1 MQDKYIQI
9 LSIALVSAGFMF
21 IAFLYWSEPRSLAEV
36 ATKGQVAT
44 GTYSI
49 DKAEAERGIT
59 SFNNDRF
66 EDARAAFARAD
77 PERRDPT
84 TQFYVAYSYYRQ
96 GWGRVYNDDGLFKL
110 GLDAVNHVIELDPN
124 YRTQDTSLGLKTPVD
139 LKHELEEG
147 LRLTVSDL
155 NPMKLTRERK

>member
-1 MQDKYIQI
+1 MRDKYIHI
-9 LSIALVSAGFMF
+9 LSIALVTVAFVF

-49 DKAEAERGIT
+49 DKAEADRGIA
-59 SFNNDRF
+59 SFRSDRF
-66 EDARAAFARAD
+66 EEARAAFARAD
-77 PERRDPT
+77 PERRDAG

-96 GWGRVYNDDGLFKL
+96 GWGRVYNDDALFKL

-124 YRTQDTSLGLKTPVD
+124 YRTQDASLGLKTPAD
-139 LKHELEEG
+139 LKNELEEG
-147 LRLTVSDL
+147 LKLTASDL
-155 NPMKLTRERK
+155 NPMKLMRERK

>member
-1 MQDKYIQI
+1 
-9 LSIALVSAGFMF
+9 VF

-49 DKAEAERGIT
+49 DKAEADRGIA
-59 SFNNDRF
+59 SFRSDRF
-66 EDARAAFARAD
+66 EEARAAFARAD
-77 PERRDPT
+77 PERRDAG

-96 GWGRVYNDDGLFKL
+96 GWGRVYNDDALFKL

-124 YRTQDTSLGLKTPVD
+124 YRTQDASLGLKTPAD
-139 LKHELEEG
+139 LKNELEEG
-147 LRLTVSDL
+147 LKLTASDL
-155 NPMKLTRERK
+155 NPMKLMRERK

>member
-1 MQDKYIQI
+1 MRDRYIHI
-9 LSIALVSAGFMF
+9 LSIAIVIAGMAVV
-21 IAFLYWSEPRSLAEV
+21 AFLYWAEPRSLAEV

-49 DKAEAERGIT
+49 DKDEANRGIT
-59 SFNNDRF
+59 SFRSDRF

-77 PERRDPT
+77 PERRDPG

-96 GWGRVYNDDGLFKL
+96 GWGRLYNDDALFKL
-110 GLDAVNHVIELDPN
+110 GLDAVNRVIELDTN
-124 YRTQDTSLGLKTPVD
+124 YRSADQTLNLRTPSE
-139 LKHELEEG
+139 LRSELEEG
-147 LRLTVSDL
+147 LKITASDL